1 MSTLTRF
8 IRTAFVA
15 GMLAFLTHAA
25 ALAQTNAPS
34 ASPPTSAPAST
45 NDARGPAISNQE
57 TLRSYLEIQEQLH
70 STQLALEHNRQEAE
84 AASQRN
90 ADLLQATLSLVEK
103 SLNNQ
108 RLEDFKD
115 LERSNRLMLIAAGA
129 FAAIGFVVLL
139 FTAFL
144 QWNAVRRLASVA
156 ASLPLASGHSPA
168 ELAEAS
174 VATGSLK
181 DSTARFL
188 GTIDRLEKRIHEM
201 EFALKSPHSLT
212 ETASPNGHGHPG
224 ADSPADAGSPLPSSA
239 GQETLHALLDKGE
252 TLLKLDQP
260 EAALACFEEALSLD
274 PAHAEAFVRKGI
286 CLERL
291 QRWEEAIACYDHA
304 IAADDLMTMA
314 HLYKGGIFNR
324 MGRYGEAL
332 ECYEKAL
339 KTQEKAH
346 TAKILVE

>member
-1 MSTLTRF
+1 MHTLSRV
-8 IRTAFVA
+8 IRSAFVA
-15 GMLAFLTHAA
+15 GTLA
-25 ALAQTNAPS
+25 ALTCVVTLAQSSAPSTSVPPS
-34 ASPPTSAPAST
+34 ASVTT
-45 NDARGPAISNQE
+45 NDIAGAPISTQD

-108 RLEDFKD
+108 RLEDFRD
-115 LERSNRLMLIAAGA
+115 LERSNRLMLIAAGG
-129 FAAIGFVVLL
+129 FAVIGFVVLF

-144 QWNAVRRLASVA
+144 QWTAVRRLAAVA
-156 ASLPLASGHSPA
+156 ATLPLAPGHSPA
-168 ELAEAS
+168 ELGDVSLAA
-174 VATGSLK
+174 GSLK

-201 EFALKSPHSLT
+201 ELALKSPQSLP
-212 ETASPNGHGHPG
+212 ETVSANGHDHPD
-224 ADSPADAGSPLPSSA
+224 ADSPAVSSPDTEELA
-239 GQETLHALLDKGE
+239 VLLSKGE
-252 TLLKLDQP
+252 TLLKLDQT
-260 EAALACFEEALSLD
+260 EEALACFNEALALD
-274 PAHAEAFVRKGI
+274 PAHAEAFVRKGV

-304 IAADDLMTMA
+304 LAADSLMTMA

-339 KTQEKAH
+339 KTQEKTH
-346 TAKILVE
+346 NSKILVE

>member
-1 MSTLTRF
+1 M
-8 IRTAFVA
+8 A
-15 GMLAFLTHAA
+15 GMLAVFAA
-25 ALAQTNAPS
+25 TAAPAQTNATSVP
-34 ASPPTSAPAST
+34 ASVSVST
-45 NDARGPAISNQE
+45 NDIAGAPISTQE

-115 LERSNRLMLIAAGA
+115 LERSNRLMLIAAGG
-129 FAAIGFVVLL
+129 FAVVGFLVLL

-144 QWNAVRRLASVA
+144 QWTAVRRLASVA
-156 ASLPLASGHSPA
+156 ATLPLAPGHSPA
-168 ELAEAS
+168 ELGDVS
-174 VATGSLK
+174 LATGSLK

-201 EFALKSPHSLT
+201 ELALKSQHSLP
-212 ETASPNGHGHPG
+212 ETVSANGHDHPG
-224 ADSPADAGSPLPSSA
+224 SGEPSDPDAVEVSSPDS
-239 GQETLHALLDKGE
+239 ETLAILLNKGE
-252 TLLKLDQP
+252 TFLKLDQP
-260 EAALACFEEALSLD
+260 ENALACFNEALALD
-274 PAHAEAFVRKGI
+274 PDHAEAFVRKGV

-291 QRWEEAIACYDHA
+291 QRWEEAIACYDSA
-304 IAADDLMTMA
+304 LAADSLMTMA

-324 MGRYGEAL
+324 MGRYSEAL

-339 KTQEKAH
+339 KTQEKTH